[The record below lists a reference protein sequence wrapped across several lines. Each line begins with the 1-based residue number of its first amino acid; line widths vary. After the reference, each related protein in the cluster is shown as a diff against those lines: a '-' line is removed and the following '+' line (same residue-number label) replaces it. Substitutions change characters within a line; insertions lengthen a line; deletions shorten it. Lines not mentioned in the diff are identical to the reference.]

1 MVVYLNNCPLAQH
14 GKCDP
19 LVSVP
24 IGLCGPPAL
33 VSIRAQITV
42 GLLVFT
48 LMYFYGDLSSCT
60 HGQ

>member
-1 MVVYLNNCPLAQH
+1 MVIYLNDCPLAEH
-14 GKCDP
+14 GERDP

-24 IGLCGPPAL
+24 IGLCGPPTL
-33 VSIRAQITV
+33 LSIRALITV

-48 LMYFYGDLSSCT
+48 LVLCGDLSSCT